1 MERNLKDALQHRRS
15 YYELTPESPIDDAK
29 IEEIIHFAIRHIP
42 SAFNSQSTRLVLL
55 LHEQH
60 KAFWEIVKRTLQAIV
75 PAEAF
80 VATEQKI
87 DRSFASGYGTVLY
100 YEDTTV
106 VQKLQEQFPT
116 YADNFPI
123 WSEHTS
129 AMHQLAVWTML
140 EDAGFG
146 ASLQHYNPLIDKEVR
161 ERWNL
166 PAAWRLIAQIA
177 VRSAGR
183 RAAGKEFQAL
193 GRAHTDIQIEVPV
206 EAPGGRHIVKKLQN
220 TLEKFGVSNFLV
232 TFALAITKHAFAEI
246 AQLVERNLAKVE
258 VAGPSPVFRSKNQQL
273 TEMRLLIFYLH
284 RVEKEG

>member
-106 VQKLQEQFPT
+106 VRKLQEQFPT

-123 WSEHTS
+123 WSDTPRPCTS
-129 AMHQLAVWTML
+129 
-140 EDAGFG
+140 
-146 ASLQHYNPLIDKEVR
+146 
-161 ERWNL
+161 
-166 PAAWRLIAQIA
+166 WRYGRCSKTPGSAR
-177 VRSAGR
+177 RSSITTRSSTKRCANDGICPQR
-183 RAAGKEFQAL
+183 
-193 GRAHTDIQIEVPV
+193 
-206 EAPGGRHIVKKLQN
+206 GG
-220 TLEKFGVSNFLV
+220 
-232 TFALAITKHAFAEI
+232 
-246 AQLVERNLAKVE
+246 
-258 VAGPSPVFRSKNQQL
+258 
-273 TEMRLLIFYLH
+273 
-284 RVEKEG
+284 

>member
-60 KAFWEIVKRTLQAIV
+60 KAFWEIVKRTLQAII

-87 DRSFASGYGTVLY
+87 DRSFASGYGTVLFF
-100 YEDTTV
+100 EDTNV
-106 VQKLQEQFPT
+106 VRDLQQKFPG
-116 YADNFPI
+116 YAGNFPV
-123 WSEHTS
+123 WSEQTS

-146 ASLQHYNPLIDKEVR
+146 ASLQHYNPLIDNEVR
-161 ERWNL
+161 KRWSL
-166 PAAWRLIAQIA
+166 PEEWRLIAQMPFGTP
-177 VRSAGR
+177 AG
-183 RAAGKEFQAL
+183 E
-193 GRAHTDIQIEVPV
+193 
-206 EAPGGRHIVKKLQN
+206 PG
-220 TLEKFGVSNFLV
+220 EK
-232 TFALAITKHAFAEI
+232 TFKPLD
-246 AQLVERNLAKVE
+246 ERIR
-258 VAGPSPVFRSKNQQL
+258 VFR
-273 TEMRLLIFYLH
+273 
-284 RVEKEG
+284 

>member
-1 MERNLKDALQHRRS
+1 MERKVKDALQHRRS

-106 VQKLQEQFPT
+106 V
-116 YADNFPI
+116 

-161 ERWNL
+161 ERWDL
-166 PAAWRLIAQIA
+166 PAAWRLIAQMPF
-177 VRSAGR
+177 G
-183 RAAGKEFQAL
+183 
-193 GRAHTDIQIEVPV
+193 
-206 EAPGGRHIVKKLQN
+206 APGGEPQ
-220 TLEKFGVSNFLV
+220 EKSF
-232 TFALAITKHAFAEI
+232 KPWE
-246 AQLVERNLAKVE
+246 ERI
-258 VAGPSPVFRSKNQQL
+258 R
-273 TEMRLLIFYLH
+273 IF
-284 RVEKEG
+284 K